1 MSRTVPSTGDQSRK
15 RDAPAPGADR
25 LIEPKMLDLLVCPRT
40 HGPLIYD
47 RDAQELI
54 SQKAR
59 LAFPVRDGVPI
70 LLTAQARTL
79 ED

>member
-1 MSRTVPSTGDQSRK
+1 MSRTVPSAGEHGRK
-15 RDAPAPGADR
+15 HDAPPPAPER
-25 LIEPKMLDLLVCPRT
+25 LIEPKMLELLVCPRT
-40 HGPLIYD
+40 HGPLTYD